1 MEIEAKPGQQD
12 VDGTEGADV
21 ILAGAGGQL
30 INGKGGN
37 DTICSGLGDDFIIG
51 GPGADVMRGGAGDD
65 DFIAGP
71 TDDIN
76 GGAGG
81 DSAQYSRD
89 AKVGVEVDL
98 GRGTVRSA
106 VELGD
111 EGAAGRIESVN
122 RVFGTDFADE
132 LRGDRGDNRLYAGQG
147 RDFLDGRGGS
157 DDLHGGNGV
166 DEVSYESAPT
176 RVKITEG
183 REGRDLKAEVGG
195 DTDDVG
201 LVEIITGSDH
211 DDKIGGTDK
220 SDSIY
225 GGKGDDTIKGF
236 DGNDKLFGGR
246 GNDRFA
252 PGADDDRVDG
262 GDNRD
267 VTGKAEPGDLVNF
280 KNGKLEGGYD
290 QMEIHL
296 DLGLPPPESPFQ
308 PRPRHHAIGEGNDI
322 ITGVES
328 VRGMDGAFNF
338 IYGDD
343 GPNVIVGGN
352 KGDYVEAFGGNDWVY
367 TDGYPDTLYGG
378 DGNDYLDPGANDEI
392 TNGGEGY
399 DTCVQDSPDYTESC
413 EKEGRGGNAAGL

>member
-1 MEIEAKPGQQD
+1 VEIEAKPGQQD
-12 VDGTEGADV
+12 VGGTEGADV
-21 ILAGAGGQL
+21 ILAGAGAQL
-30 INGKGGN
+30 INGKGGA

-51 GPGADVMRGGAGDD
+51 GPGDDVMRGGAGDD

-89 AKVGVEVDL
+89 AKAGVEVNL
-98 GRGTVRSA
+98 ARGRVRSA

-111 EGAAGRIESVN
+111 EGATGRIESVA

-132 LRGDRGDNRLYAGQG
+132 LRGDGADNRLYGGQG
-147 RDFLDGRGGS
+147 RDFLDGRGGD
-157 DDLHGGNGV
+157 DDLHGGNGI
-166 DEVSYESAPT
+166 DEVSYESAPA
-176 RVKITEG
+176 RVRISKG
-183 REGRDLKAEVGG
+183 RQGRDLEAKVGG
-195 DTDDVG
+195 DTDDIG

-211 DDKIGGTDK
+211 DDKLDGTGD

-225 GGKGDDTIKGF
+225 GGKGDDIIKGF

-252 PGADDDRVDG
+252 PGAGDDRVEG
-262 GDNRD
+262 GENRA
-267 VTGKAEPGDLVNF
+267 VESKAEPGDLVNF
-280 KNGKLEGGYD
+280 KNGELEGGYD

-296 DLGLPPPESPFQ
+296 DLTLPPPVSPFQ
-308 PRPRHHAIGEGNDI
+308 PRPRYHAIGEGNDI

-338 IYGDD
+338 IYADD

-352 KGDYVEAFGGNDWVY
+352 RGDYVEAFGGNDWVY

-378 DGNDYLDPGANDEI
+378 DGNDYLDPGGNHEI
-392 TNGGEGY
+392 TDGGEGN
-399 DTCVQDSPDYTESC
+399 DTCVQDAPDYTESC
-413 EKEGRGGNAAGL
+413 EKEGRG